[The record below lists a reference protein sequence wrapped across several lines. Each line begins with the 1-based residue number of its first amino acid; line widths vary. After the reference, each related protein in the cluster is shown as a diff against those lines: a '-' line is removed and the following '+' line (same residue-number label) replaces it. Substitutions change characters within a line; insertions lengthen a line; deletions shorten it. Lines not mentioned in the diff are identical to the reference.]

1 MSDLLTRDR
10 LVFKQKTKIIEMNQ
24 HFKIKDEEGNEIGD
38 IVQEGQ
44 SKLKKFVR
52 LVGDVDQFFT
62 HTLSVYDSAGTK
74 VIELTRPRKLV
85 KSRVIVKDGT
95 GGKVG
100 QIVQQNVLG
109 KIRFDLEDT
118 SGQSLGMIKAEN
130 WRAWNFSIVDP
141 TDREIGRITKKWEGL
156 ARTMFTTADH
166 YMLEVEPSVQGKLR
180 LFALASACAIDLAL
194 KQDSRGLS

>member
-74 VIELTRPRKLV
+74 VIELTRPRKVV
-85 KSRVIVKDGT
+85 KSRVIVKDGS
-95 GGKVG
+95 GGEVG
-100 QIVQQNVLG
+100 QIVQQNVFG

-180 LFALASACAIDLAL
+180 LFAIASACAIDLAL

>member
-1 MSDLLTRDR
+1 LIFR
-10 LVFKQKTKIIEMNQ
+10 QKTKLIEMNQ
-24 HFKIKDEEGNEIGD
+24 HFKIKDEEGNDIGD

-44 SKLKKFVR
+44 STLKKFAR

-74 VIELTRPRKLV
+74 VVELTRPRKFV
-85 KSRVIVKDGT
+85 KSKVIVKDGS
-95 GGKVG
+95 GSEVG
-100 QIVQQNVLG
+100 QIVQQNVFG

-118 SGQSLGMIKAEN
+118 TGKSLGMIKAEN
-130 WRAWNFSIVDP
+130 WRAWNFSLVDQ
-141 TDREIGRITKKWEGL
+141 TDREVGRITKKWEGL

-166 YMLEVEPSVQGKLR
+166 YMLEIDPSVQGKLR
-180 LFALASACAIDLAL
+180 LFAIASASAIDLAL